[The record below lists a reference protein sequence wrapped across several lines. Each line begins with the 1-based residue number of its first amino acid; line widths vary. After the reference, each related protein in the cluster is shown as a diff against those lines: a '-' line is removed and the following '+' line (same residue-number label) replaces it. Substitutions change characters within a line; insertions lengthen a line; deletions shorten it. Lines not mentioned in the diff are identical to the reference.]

1 MEFEGDLNKLLDVI
15 KTAHER
21 SPFNFGDNLK
31 AVNVGIFKVTIQ
43 SFKQLE
49 RELNKAIDRVNDDY
63 AKGSLFETMGYFAY
77 TLDTLEVDDGFYL
90 IRVGCVENSD
100 LESVIDLKFK
110 IQLDIDGGYRYP
122 ELISKLQ
129 SLGVDDYIDNT
140 LSDLEYNVAEVP
152 KEKVD
157 AVCYGLADRLTSVS
171 TFNNS
176 DGWLYYLMSV
186 EEHKTVVNI
195 TVLKGSGVTMAE
207 KKWLIKLKVTNN

>member
-1 MEFEGDLNKLLDVI
+1 MKSEGDINKLVDVI

-21 SPFNFGDNLK
+21 SPFNFGDNLR
-31 AVNVGIFKVTIQ
+31 AVNEGIFSVNVQ
-43 SFKQLE
+43 NFKQLE
-49 RELNKAIDRVNDDY
+49 RELDKVVDRVNDDY
-63 AKGSLFETMGYFAY
+63 AKGSLFEDMGYFAY
-77 TLDTLEVDDGFYL
+77 TLDTIKVDDGFYL
-90 IRVGCVENSD
+90 IRVGCIENSG

-110 IQLDIDGGYRYP
+110 IQLDIDGGYKYP

-140 LSDLEYNVAEVP
+140 LSDLEYNGLEVP
-152 KEKVD
+152 KDKVD
-157 AVCYGLADRLTSVS
+157 AVCYGLADRLTCVS

-195 TVLKGSGVTMAE
+195 TVLKGGGVTMAE
-207 KKWLIKLKVTNN
+207 KKWLIKLKVIGG